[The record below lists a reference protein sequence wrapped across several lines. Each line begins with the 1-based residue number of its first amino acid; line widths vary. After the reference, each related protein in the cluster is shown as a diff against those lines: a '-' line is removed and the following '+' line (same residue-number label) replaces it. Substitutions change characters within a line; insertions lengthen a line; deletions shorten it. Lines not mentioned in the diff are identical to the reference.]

1 MVSFVNLTDG
11 GEQIIAEL
19 DRKPSI
25 ILGLLGVTGVIAQF
39 NVELMEPKNDLGTAT
54 HPKRVDTTVLLSCNL
69 TPKHVIMDPA
79 QLTEDGEIG
88 VNGASAPFLAEV
100 VKILDIVPVIVL
112 SQNMVVP
119 TVLEMPPKW
128 ERVTKILVQSTED
141 SVTGMNGLHAPLN
154 VEAEIKQETDDVTT
168 LSPNSVDWNASAIFQ
183 NANVVTWI
191 HVHLNAQHNHFKS

>member
-19 DRKPSI
+19 DRILSI
-25 ILGLLGVTGVIAQF
+25 ILGRLGVTGVIAQF
-39 NVELMEPKNDLGTAT
+39 NVEPMELKNDLGTAT

-69 TPKHVIMDPA
+69 TPKLVITDPA

-88 VNGASAPFLAEV
+88 VIGANALFLVEV
-100 VKILDIVPVIVL
+100 AKILELVPAIVL
-112 SQNMVVP
+112 PQNMVVP
-119 TVLEMPPKW
+119 IALEMPPKW
-128 ERVTKILVQSTED
+128 ELVTKILAQSTED
-141 SVTGMNGLHAPLN
+141 SVTGTNGLLAPWN
-154 VEAEIKQETDDVTT
+154 VEEEIKQETDDVTI
-168 LSPNSVDWNASAIFQ
+168 LSQNSVDWNASAIFQ